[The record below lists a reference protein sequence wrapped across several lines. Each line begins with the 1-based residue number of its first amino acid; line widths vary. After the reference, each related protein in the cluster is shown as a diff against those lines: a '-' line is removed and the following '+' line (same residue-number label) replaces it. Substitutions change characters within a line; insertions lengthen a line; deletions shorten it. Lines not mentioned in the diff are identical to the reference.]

1 MTVST
6 RRAFTLIELLV
17 VIAIIAILAAIL
29 FPVFAQ
35 AREKARQ
42 ATSTSNLKQAGTGV
56 MMYVQDYDE
65 TFPIAFPNNNAG
77 NNIYTSPPALRPP
90 ATLARQAHVM
100 NSIQPYIKNYQ
111 LYSNP
116 SSMIWSINPVAN
128 NPLIHYTFNG
138 LLNTYPQAGV
148 AQSASVIMFWS
159 GMVKNQLTGYA
170 VASPV
175 MPCQSPQFT
184 NGVASPC
191 VYQPCVRGANG
202 FCASCGTGNGA
213 SSYPIL
219 FTGMTNYNA
228 WVHGQGDVYAYADGH
243 VKYKPQRRG
252 VVNTAWASV
261 DETNGNVVTNGS
273 YSYYWDGA
281 CHAYLFRPDY
291 QPGVN
296 NEP

>member
-1 MTVST
+1 MTVSY
-6 RRAFTLIELLV
+6 RKAFTLIELLV

-42 ATSTSNLKQAGTGV
+42 ATSTSNLKQCSTGV
-56 MMYVQDYDE
+56 LMYTQDYDE
-65 TFPIAFPNNNAG
+65 TFPIAHPLNLAG
-77 NNIYTSPPALRPP
+77 NNIFTSPPELRPP
-90 ATLARQAHVM
+90 ATLARQIHVI

-111 LYSNP
+111 LYANP
-116 SSMIWSINPVAN
+116 SSLTWGINPVPN

-138 LLNTYPQAGV
+138 LLNTYPQAGIV
-148 AQSASVIMFWS
+148 QSANVVTFWS
-159 GMVKNQLTGYA
+159 GMLKNQLTGYA
-170 VASPV
+170 VANPV
-175 MPCQSPQFT
+175 LNCAAQ
-184 NGVASPC
+184 VAPAPC
-191 VYQPCVRGANG
+191 VYIPCTRGANG
-202 FCASCGTGNGA
+202 RCASCAPTTTNGG

-219 FTGMTNYNA
+219 FTGMNNYSA

-243 VKYKPQRRG
+243 VKYMPMRNDVTRSAW
-252 VVNTAWASV
+252 VVN
-261 DETNGNVVTNGS
+261 ETTGNVIAPGGNS

-296 NEP
+296 GEP